1 MKLSFKWQKV
11 ISSKE
16 TDISAIITTLEM
28 EKDKGFTRI
37 CVNRSYGS
45 GASS

>member
-1 MKLSFKWQKV
+1 MKVSFKSQKV

-16 TDISAIITTLEM
+16 TDMSAIITTLEM
-28 EKDKGFTRI
+28 EKDMGFTRI
-37 CVNRSYGS
+37 WVNGSYGS